1 MKLENKA
8 AQATDQILEVFK
20 LPDVKFTFITIY
32 LIILKLVNKIY
43 LQGRKDQVDKVVF
56 EVGPKGT
63 FKFPGK

>member
-1 MKLENKA
+1 MLEKNA
-8 AQATDQILEVFK
+8 AKATDLILEVFV

-32 LIILKLVNKIY
+32 PIILKLVNKIY
-43 LQGRKDQVDKVVF
+43 LQGRKDQADKVVF